1 MTTGPAFHWGPQIP
15 AGKGAGE
22 TAGPA
27 QDLRTIKPLVVS
39 EVVETRM
46 LNTWGLS
53 AFSSPKSKKQG
64 HWECRQKKKT
74 MFLQLFPS
82 TGNSISLPR
91 LKKCEVCARHHGCHE
106 SSTTGSHA
114 EARGPGHL
122 DESGWGWTGSHG
134 LGRLRQEGSLH
145 SRSWQACCPAL
156 LFSRSV
162 VPNSLQPMDCSPPG
176 SSVHGI
182 FPGRN
187 MGVGCHFLFQGIF
200 PAHISCTAG
209 RFFTSEPPGKSRSE
223 PPAQTSRSWWSWLCS
238 VLHPGL
244 ERPLPPR
251 WAWTVWPSAPGSWPL
266 TSVCNCP
273 KLKDRAPWPR
283 RALCQC
289 WASRG

>member
-1 MTTGPAFHWGPQIP
+1 MPETLTGGNREGGRGLGSGSEQSLCGEGSGVTTGPAFHWGPQTP
-15 AGKGAGE
+15 VGKGAGE

-114 EARGPGHL
+114 EARGSGHL
-122 DESGWGWTGSHG
+122 DESGWGFEAYRAVQD
-134 LGRLRQEGSLH
+134 LF
-145 SRSWQACCPAL
+145 PAL
-156 LFSRSV
+156 
-162 VPNSLQPMDCSPPG
+162 
-176 SSVHGI
+176 
-182 FPGRN
+182 
-187 MGVGCHFLFQGIF
+187 
-200 PAHISCTAG
+200 
-209 RFFTSEPPGKSRSE
+209 
-223 PPAQTSRSWWSWLCS
+223 
-238 VLHPGL
+238 
-244 ERPLPPR
+244 ERLP
-251 WAWTVWPSAPGSWPL
+251 V
-266 TSVCNCP
+266 
-273 KLKDRAPWPR
+273 
-283 RALCQC
+283 
-289 WASRG
+289 